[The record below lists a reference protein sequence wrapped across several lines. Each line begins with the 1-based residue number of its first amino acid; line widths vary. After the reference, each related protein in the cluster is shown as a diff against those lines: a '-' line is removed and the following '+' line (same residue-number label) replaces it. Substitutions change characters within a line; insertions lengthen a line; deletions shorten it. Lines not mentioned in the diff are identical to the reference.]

1 MLTTANLNNKGLTL
15 VEVLIASVITLVL
28 FMALMQTALLSID
41 MNTGNDMRNEA
52 IRIAEQRKAV
62 MKGELIDSDDFTA
75 LDTDPVDPDLD
86 GADCPPEFVDAFG
99 TNGELIERN
108 IRNIQDVDFCTNL
121 TCAEPTGAGGSDNDC
136 ATPDTDIKLVNFTV
150 GWVWKGEDYMHR
162 ATTIVRR
169 P

>member
-1 MLTTANLNNKGLTL
+1 MLTTVNLNNKGLTL

-52 IRIAEQRKAV
+52 IRITDERKAV
-62 MKGELIDSDDFTA
+62 MKGNIIDSDDFGA
-75 LDTDPVDPDLD
+75 LDGD
-86 GADCPPEFVDAFG
+86 
-99 TNGELIERN
+99 LIERN
-108 IRNIQDVDFCTNL
+108 IRNIEDFQFCTNL
-121 TCAEPTGAGGSDNDC
+121 TCVEPGVGVTTDGDC
-136 ATPDTDIKLVNFTV
+136 ATPDNIDIKQVNFTV

>member
-1 MLTTANLNNKGLTL
+1 MLTTVNLNNKGLTL

-52 IRIAEQRKAV
+52 IRITDERKAV
-62 MKGELIDSDDFTA
+62 MKGNIIDSDDFGA
-75 LDTDPVDPDLD
+75 LDSDTDPELD
-86 GADCPPEFVDAFG
+86 GADCPQEFFDDFDTTGV
-99 TNGELIERN
+99 LIERN
-108 IRNIQDVDFCTNL
+108 IRNIQDFQFCTNL
-121 TCAEPTGAGGSDNDC
+121 TCVEPAGAGGSDGDC
-136 ATPDTDIKLVNFTV
+136 ATPDNIDIKQVNFTV
-150 GWVWKGEDYMHR
+150 GWIWKGEDYMHS